1 MTKPEGVHVTVRD
14 PVSSLMRHWPAV
26 LLVVVLLSLDQLT
39 KYLVS
44 HNMTL
49 GESIPA
55 SGFFRLTYVH
65 NTGSAFGLL
74 PGQNTL
80 LTIVSFLGV
89 ALLLWMYRTHGGQA
103 KFLRVSLAFMLAGA
117 MGNLIDRL
125 TYGKVID
132 FVDVG
137 PWPIFN
143 IADSSIVT
151 GGIVLAFTM
160 LTAGDSKPQPD
171 DGETPAPA
179 LEDTYV
185 PHDQPDSN

>member
-1 MTKPEGVHVTVRD
+1 VRD
-14 PVSSLMRHWPAV
+14 FVSGLIRHWPAV

-39 KYLVS
+39 KYLIS
-44 HNMTL
+44 HNLSL
-49 GESIPA
+49 GDSVPA
-55 SGFFRLTYVH
+55 TGFFRLTYVY

-80 LTIVSFLGV
+80 LTIVSFVGV
-89 ALLLWMYRTHGGQA
+89 AMLLWMYRTQGSQT
-103 KFLRVSLAFMLAGA
+103 KLLRLSLACMLAGA

-143 IADSSIVT
+143 VADSSIVT
-151 GGIVLAFTM
+151 GAIILAWIMFTTSSGKAKPEDDSGES
-160 LTAGDSKPQPD
+160 TA
-171 DGETPAPA
+171 AA
-179 LEDTYV
+179 LEDTYGS
-185 PHDQPDSN
+185 HDQPASN

>member
-1 MTKPEGVHVTVRD
+1 VRD
-14 PVSSLMRHWPAV
+14 FVSGLVRHWPAV
-26 LLVVVLLSLDQLT
+26 LLVVALLSLDQLT
-39 KYLVS
+39 KYLIS

-55 SGFFRLTYVH
+55 TGFFRFTYVH

-80 LTIVSFLGV
+80 LTVVSFLGV
-89 ALLLWMYRTHGGQA
+89 ALLLWMYRTHGVQA
-103 KFLRVSLAFMLAGA
+103 KLLRVSLALMLAGA

-137 PWPIFN
+137 RWPIFN
-143 IADSSIVT
+143 VADSSIVT
-151 GGIVLAFTM
+151 GGLVLAWIMFT
-160 LTAGDSKPQPD
+160 TNDSKPKPEGD
-171 DGETPAPA
+171 SEETPAPV

-185 PHDQPDSN
+185 SHDQPDSN

>member
-1 MTKPEGVHVTVRD
+1 MRDFVSGLVH
-14 PVSSLMRHWPAV
+14 HWPAV

-44 HNMTL
+44 HNMAL

-89 ALLLWMYRTHGGQA
+89 ALLLWMYRTHGAQA
-103 KFLRVSLAFMLAGA
+103 KFLRVSLALMLAGA

-132 FVDVG
+132 FVDIG

-143 IADSSIVT
+143 VADSSIVT
-151 GGIVLAFTM
+151 GGIVLAWIMFT
-160 LTAGDSKPQPD
+160 TNDSKAKSED
-171 DGETPAPA
+171 DSGEATAAA
-179 LEDTYV
+179 LEDAYV
-185 PHDQPDSN
+185 SHDQPDSN